1 MIDTDSAQ
9 LVEACERR
17 HANQSLRRKPVPE
30 LVHLVDLFV
39 LEGSADRS
47 AAESLTTVVFS
58 LPTSTSVQVCTRP
71 HEAFQINACNFR
83 PIRNEDKPNLP
94 TNTTGQ

>member
-1 MIDTDSAQ
+1 MIDTESAQ
-9 LVEACERR
+9 LVEACKRR

-58 LPTSTSVQVCTRP
+58 LPTT
-71 HEAFQINACNFR
+71 
-83 PIRNEDKPNLP
+83 
-94 TNTTGQ
+94 TTGCPTVSVMVWTANILAISHCMTESF